1 MRAAIIT
8 SSDSGYAKEREDK
21 SGPVIREILEANG
34 YEVVYAIL
42 LPDER
47 EMLAKE
53 MKRIADEA
61 IAELIVTTGGT
72 GFSKRDC
79 MPEATK
85 DIIEREVP
93 GIPEAMRAYS
103 MTITPRAMLSRNPK
117 RYFDCQSSGKSQSG
131 KRKSGIYYSG
141 SGAWI
146 TDFNRGGIKLCQKIK
161 LLW

>member
-34 YEVVYAIL
+34 YEVVHAIL

-53 MKRIADEA
+53 RKRIADEA

-79 MPEATK
+79 LPEAK
-85 DIIEREVP
+85 IDIIER
-93 GIPEAMRAYS
+93 
-103 MTITPRAMLSRNPK
+103 
-117 RYFDCQSSGKSQSG
+117 
-131 KRKSGIYYSG
+131 
-141 SGAWI
+141 
-146 TDFNRGGIKLCQKIK
+146 
-161 LLW
+161 

>member
-34 YEVVYAIL
+34 YEVVHAIL

-72 GFSKRDC
+72 GFSKRGLY
-79 MPEATK
+79 A
-85 DIIEREVP
+85 
-93 GIPEAMRAYS
+93 
-103 MTITPRAMLSRNPK
+103 
-117 RYFDCQSSGKSQSG
+117 
-131 KRKSGIYYSG
+131 
-141 SGAWI
+141 
-146 TDFNRGGIKLCQKIK
+146 RGNKMIL
-161 LLW
+161 